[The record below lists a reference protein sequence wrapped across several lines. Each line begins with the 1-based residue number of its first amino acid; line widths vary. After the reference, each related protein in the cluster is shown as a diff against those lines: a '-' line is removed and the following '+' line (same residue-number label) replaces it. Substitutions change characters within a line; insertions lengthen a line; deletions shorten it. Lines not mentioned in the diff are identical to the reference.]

1 MKSNIPAYLI
11 TALATGFVSAAPFE
25 QCPSK
30 AFLIQGSPAQMF
42 GVDLVS
48 AKTTVLAA
56 AMDFTTEAN
65 NDSVNAVGFNYQDQ
79 YMYGFSKQAP
89 RSVVRIGDDYVL
101 QRLTVNGL
109 PDTNFYVGDI
119 HVNSETNQAVYYL
132 YHPKF
137 GLYGIDLTE
146 EADEYQAQ
154 LVAGSANWNLAI
166 YDFAFHPHSNL
177 LYAVESNGD
186 LYEINLDNQTPTF
199 IANLDIAGDTGAN
212 GAGYF
217 DVQGQFYFSNNRSG
231 KIHKVDLSTSPV
243 VGYTPTAAVFTL
255 GPTSNQNDGARCA
268 IAEVKVTDNSI
279 DFGDAPMPYKTAL
292 ADSGARHLFDPNE
305 DQSNLVYLGAV
316 VDGENINTPADL
328 QASPV
333 DSSDD
338 GVKFVTD
345 FVAGS
350 TSQIIVTAPNDNG
363 YLYAW
368 FDWDQNFQFDPDEIT
383 VSKYSLNQGDNS
395 VLVDVPSDAV
405 MGATWARF
413 RVSDGS
419 EANPITASGGVT
431 GGEVEDY
438 PVTTY
443 GSLAYPSENGWVT
456 LAYEDQWPFAGDYDF
471 NDLVVNYRTT
481 LIDKEGQAIGYKIEG
496 ELVGIG
502 ADFHNGFAV
511 RLYQTIADDV
521 DKRILRSQIDTSSIN
536 LTINGETQSHSI
548 LEQGVEDAIFIIMP
562 DTWDY
567 ADKQSSCS
575 YFRTETGCDTNS
587 KVSFSL
593 TVSLQSGV
601 TTIEAPKYTLDP
613 FIFAAQDH
621 YHGEFLVGQNPRGW
635 EVHIKNQQPT
645 EKFNAQ
651 LFSING
657 SDDASNSAQSY
668 YFQTETGLPWAMEIG
683 SAWAH
688 PKESIDI
695 THAYGDFR
703 AFAESEGR
711 DKPLWFNNAK
721 LANVILRG
729 E

>member
-1 MKSNIPAYLI
+1 MKSNITVYLLF
-11 TALATGFVSAAPFE
+11 ALATGFVSAAPFQ

-30 AFLIQGSPAQMF
+30 AFLIQGKPAQMF

-48 AKTTVLAA
+48 AKSTVLAA
-56 AMDFTTEAN
+56 TLNFTSEAN
-65 NDSVNAVGFNYQDQ
+65 NESVNAVGFNYKDQ
-79 YMYGFSKQAP
+79 YMYGFSKQSP
-89 RSVVRIGDDYVL
+89 KSVVRIGDEYIL
-101 QRLTVNGL
+101 ERLNVNGL

-119 HVNSETNQAVYYL
+119 QVNSETNQAMYYL

-137 GLYGIDLTE
+137 GLFGIDLTE
-146 EADEYQAQ
+146 PSDAYQAE
-154 LVAGSANWNLAI
+154 LVADSANWGLAI

-186 LYEINLDNQTPTF
+186 LYEIDLDNKTPTF
-199 IANLDIAGDTGAN
+199 VANLDIAGDTGAN
-212 GAGYF
+212 GASYF

-231 KIHKVDLSTSPV
+231 KIHKVDLGKSPV
-243 VGYTPTAAVFTL
+243 DGYTPTASVFTL

-279 DFGDAPMPYKTAL
+279 DFGDAPMPYKTVL

-305 DQSNLVYLGAV
+305 DQSNLVYLGAY
-316 VDGENINTPADL
+316 VDGENINIEADL

-350 TSQIIVTAPNDNG
+350 TSQVIVTAPNDNG

-368 FDWDQNFQFDPDEIT
+368 FDWDQNFQFDSDEIT
-383 VSKYSLNQGDNS
+383 VSKYRLNQGDNS

-413 RVSDGS
+413 RVTDGS
-419 EANPITASGGVT
+419 ELSPITASGGVT

-443 GSLAYPSENGWVT
+443 GSLVYPSENGWVT

-471 NDLVVNYRTT
+471 NDLVVNYRTK
-481 LIDKEGQAIGYKIEG
+481 LIEKDGQALGYKIEG

-502 ADFHNGFAV
+502 ASYHNGFAV
-511 RLYQTIADDV
+511 RLAQSSGGSL
-521 DKRILRSQIDTSSIN
+521 KRILRNQVNESEISLIIN
-536 LTINGETQSHSI
+536 NEVQTHTV
-548 LEQGVEDAIFIIMP
+548 LEEGVDDAILIIMP
-562 DTWDY
+562 DTWSY
-567 ADKQSSCS
+567 VSSQSGCS
-575 YFRTETGCDTNS
+575 FFRTENGCYTSS
-587 KVSFSL
+587 KVGFTLS
-593 TVSLQSGV
+593 VSLNTGV
-601 TTIEAPKYTLDP
+601 SSVNAPKYTLDP
-613 FIFAAQDH
+613 FIFGAAGFS
-621 YHGEFLVGQNPRGW
+621 HGQFLSGKDPRSW
-635 EVHIKNQQPT
+635 EVHLKNQAPT
-645 EKFNAQ
+645 EKFDQSFFNYPE
-651 LFSING
+651 
-657 SDDASNSAQSY
+657 SDDASNNLFGY
-668 YFQTETGLPWAMEIG
+668 YFQSPTGLPWAIEVG
-683 SAWAH
+683 AEWAH
-688 PKESIDI
+688 PKEKVDI
-695 THAYGDFR
+695 TLAYSEFKI
-703 AFAESEGR
+703 FAESSGR
-711 DKPLWFNNAK
+711 ESTLWFNSAK